1 MGVIKKK
8 SYYLVSFFT
17 FKALIE
23 TCNFNQMGMNYLEL
37 LIETVVQ
44 SLMDFNVIL
53 IVYQLDLNFF
63 QISNQLE

>member
-1 MGVIKKK
+1 
-8 SYYLVSFFT
+8 
-17 FKALIE
+17 
-23 TCNFNQMGMNYLEL
+23 MGMNYLEL